1 MLPKSTF
8 TQLSLNI
15 TERRVT
21 MKYYTLVPDAYNLLF
36 PKPYNDN
43 VLLNDSYQYYFVEK
57 GNVYELV
64 NNNPNDL
71 STDHKVRCPKCM
83 AQLVKISANKFNC
96 IFCSKGR

>member
-1 MLPKSTF
+1 
-8 TQLSLNI
+8 
-15 TERRVT
+15 